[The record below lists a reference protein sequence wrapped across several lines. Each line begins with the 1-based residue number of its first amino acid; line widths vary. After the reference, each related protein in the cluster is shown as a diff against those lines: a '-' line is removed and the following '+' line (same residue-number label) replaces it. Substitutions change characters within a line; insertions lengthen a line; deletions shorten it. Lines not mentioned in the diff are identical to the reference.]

1 MKFYAPYKNFR
12 VMIGGRVIRFPH
24 GVRNVDESNLEEI
37 KAIKS
42 IPIELGEIRD
52 VSGEVVN
59 DRPKPGPKPKTA
71 PKAKPAA
78 ASAKPKPKA
87 KAEPKAEPQT
97 ESG

>member
-12 VMIGGRVIRFPH
+12 VMIGGRVLRFPNA
-24 GVRNVDESNLEEI
+24 VRTVQDNNLDEI

-59 DRPKPGPKPKTA
+59 KSQITT

-78 ASAKPKPKA
+78 RKKLAKA
-87 KAEPKAEPQT
+87 KSKKHQ
-97 ESG
+97 G